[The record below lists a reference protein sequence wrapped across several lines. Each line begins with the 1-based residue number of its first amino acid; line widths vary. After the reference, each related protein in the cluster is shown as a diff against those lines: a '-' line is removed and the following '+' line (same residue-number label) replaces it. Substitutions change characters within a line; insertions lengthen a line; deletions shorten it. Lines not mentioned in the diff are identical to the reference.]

1 MTSLQ
6 DVVQEYLKAPL
17 ASTLPQP
24 AFQMAGPL
32 ASSLSIW
39 LEEGLR
45 QMLDIITG
53 MLDQASS
60 DQGSQ
65 GSRKNAW
72 KTTLAKTIT
81 PKKRWEK
88 EEDEAG
94 NILFYYPEFFDL
106 PYD

>member
-6 DVVQEYLKAPL
+6 DVVWGCLKAPP

-24 AFQMAGPL
+24 SFT
-32 ASSLSIW
+32 SSSSVH
-39 LEEGLR
+39 LEEGMH
-45 QMLDIITG
+45 QMSEVITE
-53 MLDQASS
+53 MLNQALS

-65 GSRKNAW
+65 GSRKNIW
-72 KTTLAKTIT
+72 KTTPARTVT

-88 EEDEAG
+88 EEDKAG

-106 PYD
+106 PLDS